1 MLAKIFDSCAVDVQ
15 LTLALEAE
23 EPHEP
28 VATENGSDRG
38 IAGLFKPALKLFVGA
53 GRPGGGHASPRMAV
67 KMRQQPVA
75 KLLQLDEQPVRG
87 ADLAFHAH
95 HGAALMRELELLIE
109 HHDAVDLSPGDKEE
123 LFVMVSRQ
131 LLETFV
137 QKQAADREARLLPRA
152 HAADRGLDLVQG
164 NPLSPRG

>member
-38 IAGLFKPALKLFVGA
+38 IAGLFKPA
-53 GRPGGGHASPRMAV
+53 PMQTTWRMAV